1 MCRAACRV
9 VQITQRLHHLSSKS
23 TCRIALVR
31 LVRIPHVHELCIMF
45 FVQATTFT
53 AAAAAAAAADAVGA
67 TRQLPGQQ
75 ESSPT

>member
-1 MCRAACRV
+1 
-9 VQITQRLHHLSSKS
+9 
-23 TCRIALVR
+23 
-31 LVRIPHVHELCIMF
+31 MF

-53 AAAAAAAAADAVGA
+53 AAAAAADAVGA